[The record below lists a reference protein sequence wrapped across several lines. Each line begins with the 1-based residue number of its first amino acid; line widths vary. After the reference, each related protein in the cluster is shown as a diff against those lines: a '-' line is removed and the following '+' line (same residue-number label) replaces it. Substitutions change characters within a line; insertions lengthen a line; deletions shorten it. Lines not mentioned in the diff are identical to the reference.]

1 MDVVMKM
8 NWKAKIKN
16 YKDDIVGNS
25 VYDILKFCFQC
36 IITAII
42 SSSAWHKFLQLFW
55 DSPYLIWGV
64 TIVATIVVLIVFLL
78 VYKKIRKHKYH
89 IKALK
94 VDFEYQGDKIIVT
107 SEITV
112 KALRSNLDCIYNRYT
127 WFPDE
132 KSKVRC
138 LTKGF
143 RIKRLPQKDTSY
155 EYYVD
160 FGHKLKKGETVTY
173 KVRVTNDNLH
183 QHFKHFYSREIIA
196 PVDYMKLTVIVPRS
210 YGFNEICR
218 SEIIGSAYSDFSDS
232 KAFDFNGVHIWEIE
246 HPQIS
251 YEYKL
256 EWRKK

>member
-94 VDFEYQGDKIIVT
+94 
-107 SEITV
+107 
-112 KALRSNLDCIYNRYT
+112 
-127 WFPDE
+127 
-132 KSKVRC
+132 
-138 LTKGF
+138 
-143 RIKRLPQKDTSY
+143 
-155 EYYVD
+155 
-160 FGHKLKKGETVTY
+160 
-173 KVRVTNDNLH
+173 
-183 QHFKHFYSREIIA
+183 
-196 PVDYMKLTVIVPRS
+196 
-210 YGFNEICR
+210 
-218 SEIIGSAYSDFSDS
+218 
-232 KAFDFNGVHIWEIE
+232 
-246 HPQIS
+246 
-251 YEYKL
+251 
-256 EWRKK
+256 